1 MTINAIIVKKER
13 VNDFLN
19 ALRAGYRLYA
29 PVAGQAGPVFAP
41 VNGGTG
47 WPWPAGNTLKSAKE
61 VFLPQTEVL
70 FTYRTSPDGVQVEEA
85 RVEGRGVLLGVRPCD
100 ARSLT
105 MLDKVF
111 AGEGV
116 RDPYY
121 TARRENTVVLG
132 LACNEPGGT
141 CFCTSL
147 GGSPFGTAGCD
158 LLWVDLGDR
167 YLVRVLT
174 ERGKALVEGRP
185 EFGPAGDADL
195 AAAREL
201 EEGALG
207 RLGTVPVQGVKE
219 RLDRLFTD
227 PLWDRVYEKCLGC
240 GTCTYLCPT
249 CHCFDLT
256 DEVVDGVGV
265 RLRTWDA
272 CMYPLFTLH
281 ASGHNPRPTQKERFR
296 QRIMHKFKYFVDN
309 FRETACV
316 GCGRCVRYCPVNIDI
331 RSVLAQISAGEGG
344 SAQ

>member
-1 MTINAIIVKKER
+1 MIIRKER
-13 VNDFLN
+13 VEDFLN

-29 PVAGQAGPVFAP
+29 PVQTQAGPVFAP
-41 VNGGTG
+41 VNGAGEVA
-47 WPWPAGNTLKSAKE
+47 WPVSNTLKSAKE
-61 VFLPQTEVL
+61 VFLPQTETL
-70 FTYRTSPDGVQVEEA
+70 FTYRASPDGVQLEEA
-85 RVEGRGVLLGVRPCD
+85 RVAEERVLLGVRPCD

-121 TARRENTVVLG
+121 TARRDHTVVMG
-132 LACNEPGGT
+132 LACNEPCGT

-167 YLVRVLT
+167 YLVRVVT
-174 ERGKALVEGRP
+174 DKGRALVEGRP
-185 EFGPAGDADL
+185 EFEPAGDADL
-195 AAAREL
+195 EEARKL
-201 EEGALG
+201 EERAVVGMPKVA
-207 RLGTVPVQGVKE
+207 VQGVKE
-219 RLDRLFTD
+219 KLDRLFND
-227 PLWDRVYEKCLGC
+227 PLWDRVHEKCLGC

-316 GCGRCVRYCPVNIDI
+316 GCGRCVQHCPVNIDI
-331 RSVLAQISAGEGG
+331 RSVLAEISGREGG
-344 SAQ
+344 SAR